1 MWRTVSFV
9 ERIEV
14 DFVGNLFNQAILLGD
29 VDNDQVQNNVYN
41 NDYQTKTEE

>member
-14 DFVGNLFNQAILLGD
+14 EFSGNIFNQAILLGD
-29 VDNDQVQNNVYN
+29 IDNDKVCR
-41 NDYQTKTEE
+41 TL

>member
-14 DFVGNLFNQAILLGD
+14 EYTGNIFNQAIILGD
-29 VDNDQVQNNVYN
+29 IDNDKVQNHL
-41 NDYQTKTEE
+41 KKS